1 MDPIRLTMMND
12 GAAPQE
18 KSQNRPKAADMD
30 RLAGSVAFLAS
41 GLGPQIAFAPAGLAD
56 VSGTDGGGAGDAGK
70 DAGSGSGNGDE
81 KNKAVPDAG
90 KKTDVNAGKADAG
103 KGNEKP
109 VRPEWLPESMWDAD
123 KGFKKDDLDSLIA
136 SKAERDAAKA
146 QVPEKPD
153 GYQAKLPATFKMPEG
168 FELPEGETV
177 LDETDPRVVA
187 LREVAHGKG
196 WSQADFEEVLA
207 FGVNQDIAERGR
219 IKEAVSKERE
229 KLGGR
234 GVERIKSVTGWLDA
248 KLGSDLASSLHSMM
262 FTAKQVEAFE
272 AVMRLNR
279 GDVPGTPG
287 ASRDSRPAEISDEDW
302 DKMSSTDQILYA
314 RKNSK
319 SN

>member
-41 GLGPQIAFAPAGLAD
+41 GLGPQIAFAPEGLAD
-56 VSGTDGGGAGDAGK
+56 VSANAPTTPPAP
-70 DAGSGSGNGDE
+70 DE
-81 KNKAVPDAG
+81 KPSPAPKPTPDPKNDSVKPG
-90 KKTDVNAGKADAG
+90 EPVKPGSPTT
-103 KGNEKP
+103 EKP
-109 VRPEWLPESMWDAD
+109 VRPEWMPESLWDAD

-177 LDETDPRVVA
+177 LDETDPRIVA

-207 FGVNQDIAERGR
+207 FGVNQDIAERCR
-219 IKEAVSKERE
+219 IKEAVGKERE